1 MLGCCLNYF
10 HFLWAILR
18 TSTVLY
24 FETCGLN
31 VPSCVSCV
39 FFSPLSYDVRGN
51 GVEIGRHWNDGVN
64 LGARARFENDAR
76 PPAPPVLWIDDLRE
90 EDRGAYRC
98 RVDFR
103 QAPTRNARI
112 NLQVIGELRALEQV
126 ALSDGGGIF
135 VESVKVDK
143 IIEQKAFFIWSCFS
157 MKCLKF
163 H

>member
-1 MLGCCLNYF
+1 M
-10 HFLWAILR
+10 I
-18 TSTVLY
+18 
-24 FETCGLN
+24 GLERR
-31 VPSCVSCV
+31 S
-39 FFSPLSYDVRGN
+39 
-51 GVEIGRHWNDGVN
+51 
-64 LGARARFENDAR
+64 
-76 PPAPPVLWIDDLRE
+76 
-90 EDRGAYRC
+90 RGAYRC